1 MPTTITING
10 VSGATPFDIYL
21 CDDPLTTCVYVN
33 TITGGTYSLT
43 VPLIMDGQLSYNLK
57 VVDDNNCEIISNLVV

>member
-21 CDDPLTTCVYVN
+21 CDD
-33 TITGGTYSLT
+33 
-43 VPLIMDGQLSYNLK
+43 LK
-57 VVDDNNCEIISNLVV
+57 LLMIIIVK